1 VSSPSVAE
9 TLTCGLQ
16 RHDGKWW
23 INILDNDKFIEL
35 VRVRPVIWDIKSDD
49 YVNRNV
55 KKEAWNE
62 LLRLMINDFDS
73 FSEQRKDKA
82 IIFF

>member
-1 VSSPSVAE
+1 MVDK
-9 TLTCGLQ
+9 Q
-16 RHDGKWW
+16 F
-23 INILDNDKFIEL
+23 DNDKFIEL
-35 VRVRPVIWDIKSDD
+35 VRVRPVIWDIKTDD
-49 YVNRNV
+49 YANRNL
-55 KKEAWNE
+55 KKEALNE

>member
-1 VSSPSVAE
+1 
-9 TLTCGLQ
+9 
-16 RHDGKWW
+16 
-23 INILDNDKFIEL
+23 
-35 VRVRPVIWDIKSDD
+35 VRVRPVIWDIKNDD
-49 YVNRNV
+49 YANRNL

-62 LLRLMINDFDS
+62 LLRLMINDFDN